1 MEKKETY
8 SNLLASLD
16 ALLAEDYFE
25 ISILANSSAL
35 LMEMLAGVNWVG
47 FYLLHGDELLLGPFQ
62 GKTACTKIP
71 VGKGVVGACGKT
83 KEPIIVPDVSKFPGY
98 ISCDEATESEIV
110 VPVFVSGKLYAV
122 LDLDSD
128 ELNRFSKVDLE
139 FLEKAA
145 RIIAKHL
152 EKI

>member
-62 GKTACTKIP
+62 GKTACTKSP
-71 VGKGVVGACGKT
+71 W
-83 KEPIIVPDVSKFPGY
+83 
-98 ISCDEATESEIV
+98 
-110 VPVFVSGKLYAV
+110 
-122 LDLDSD
+122 
-128 ELNRFSKVDLE
+128 
-139 FLEKAA
+139 A
-145 RIIAKHL
+145 RALSALAENQRTHHRSRRQ
-152 EKI
+152 

>member
-83 KEPIIVPDVSKFPGY
+83 QRTHHRS
-98 ISCDEATESEIV
+98 
-110 VPVFVSGKLYAV
+110 
-122 LDLDSD
+122 
-128 ELNRFSKVDLE
+128 R
-139 FLEKAA
+139 
-145 RIIAKHL
+145 RQ
-152 EKI
+152 